1 MSVTVARCVHNT
13 SRQATRLW
21 KGLTIG
27 IAAIALEL
35 DGTAASTEQESF
47 LEKPPRRA
55 VAGGDSSDSAFDS
68 GSTSS
73 SGATSKSRASS
84 RSTGGL
90 RPGSAAASSSSTEG
104 GDAEEYAHLPEQTG
118 REAEGETSTRSGLV
132 EGDARRANAYAR
144 RKDEGAANF
153 LTRLWTSAGP
163 LNADHVYGAERS
175 SEDDAADQSA
185 TSSAAEMRSKSGRE
199 MNKKAAHKGSAASEQ
214 ESSASQLRLRKRG
227 PITGG
232 APLATGAS
240 VAGAAALP
248 GAFAAPEPH
257 YPITSQPLS
266 PYDFTSAAIR
276 RANGEDVRC
285 QTTAPRQIKT
295 IIVFT
300 ERLMN
305 EKTGILTQ
313 QHLFPLAGG
322 SAENSPKMRFF
333 LHKNFPGGSHSLFQ
347 LDSVFPH
354 VKYDRE
360 NKACWNQNGE
370 YEPITED
377 GPYAP
382 MMEKQRV
389 GLELGKDGPTKDVV
403 FVFPGDKNKCG
414 MLGKTRMCLDEVG
427 HDLAQLVMVPMGLG
441 PFWPGFRAL
450 VMSPDKLPSPRG
462 ALTSTA
468 HEADRKNIEDLLAFA
483 TGCDDSNLDASLA
496 TLPMTTW
503 SANLRHVVEAGK
515 DFVKAAIVP
524 KPGAQPLPIRNY
536 NCNQVTTWWHRIKAG
551 TLYSAEN
558 LPTWC
563 KLEEVDPDGAEWRGR
578 SDGVFRTPDKKA
590 ADTLELVKHAAAGG
604 QAPVEGPTGSD
615 GLPPSPPSFP
625 PSSESTKRPF
635 PTDEAKERRERWRE
649 QGKKAEEEK
658 RREEMENIIEGHG
671 RDESERSSRGGKKGD
686 EKKNEAHDGPVAVG
700 MTASESGGL
709 GHANACPCCNSRS
722 VHSLCSCGG
731 SGTCLDCY
739 RGACCCCW
747 AIWLIIAALCG
758 VLGYLV
764 IAATTTGEPEP
775 PKKKKQNA
783 AVGLRGN
790 NYAGAGQQP
799 LMLSTVQV
807 QSSSPQQVHTVQ
819 VQSQYP
825 QQDPAAAASESV
837 QIQQYATTTAPADQS
852 HILAL
857 APDQQHAYERADQVD
872 EDDSGIRFA

>member
-1 MSVTVARCVHNT
+1 
-13 SRQATRLW
+13 
-21 KGLTIG
+21 
-27 IAAIALEL
+27 
-35 DGTAASTEQESF
+35 
-47 LEKPPRRA
+47 
-55 VAGGDSSDSAFDS
+55 
-68 GSTSS
+68 
-73 SGATSKSRASS
+73 
-84 RSTGGL
+84 
-90 RPGSAAASSSSTEG
+90 
-104 GDAEEYAHLPEQTG
+104 
-118 REAEGETSTRSGLV
+118 
-132 EGDARRANAYAR
+132 
-144 RKDEGAANF
+144 
-153 LTRLWTSAGP
+153 
-163 LNADHVYGAERS
+163 
-175 SEDDAADQSA
+175 
-185 TSSAAEMRSKSGRE
+185 
-199 MNKKAAHKGSAASEQ
+199 
-214 ESSASQLRLRKRG
+214 
-227 PITGG
+227 
-232 APLATGAS
+232 
-240 VAGAAALP
+240 
-248 GAFAAPEPH
+248 
-257 YPITSQPLS
+257 
-266 PYDFTSAAIR
+266 
-276 RANGEDVRC
+276 
-285 QTTAPRQIKT
+285 
-295 IIVFT
+295 
-300 ERLMN
+300 
-305 EKTGILTQ
+305 
-313 QHLFPLAGG
+313 
-322 SAENSPKMRFF
+322 
-333 LHKNFPGGSHSLFQ
+333 
-347 LDSVFPH
+347 
-354 VKYDRE
+354 
-360 NKACWNQNGE
+360 
-370 YEPITED
+370 
-377 GPYAP
+377 
-382 MMEKQRV
+382 
-389 GLELGKDGPTKDVV
+389 
-403 FVFPGDKNKCG
+403 
-414 MLGKTRMCLDEVG
+414 MCLDEVG

-524 KPGAQPLPIRNY
+524 K
-536 NCNQVTTWWHRIKAG
+536 
-551 TLYSAEN
+551 
-558 LPTWC
+558 
-563 KLEEVDPDGAEWRGR
+563 
-578 SDGVFRTPDKKA
+578 PDKKA